1 MKTIL
6 VGLFLCF
13 SLMLSAQNTA
23 IQNALKNQDFETA
36 IRLLSKEKKSLD
48 SDFLK
53 AKCFKSLGRYNEAG
67 VLLEEL
73 VKQEGTGLA
82 VINELADCY
91 QLAGNLNKA
100 KFFYSMAL
108 QTVPESRFAQLNY
121 LNVIFK
127 LREWKPT
134 IQLAHAI
141 LKKDS
146 LSAVYPFIGDSF
158 VQLSNLDSAVYYYR
172 KALTSNSSDY
182 NTLSKLSKIYCQ
194 TEKYT
199 DLINSTGRYMLTDST
214 NQIVNQYNG
223 IGHCM
228 KSNYNHAIYRLNKLF
243 QEGDSSFLT
252 NYYLG
257 ASYFATKDY
266 VMAYDHLTRAYKKD
280 STNQSL
286 FLYLGK
292 SAIFS
297 GHQSEGIEILNKGL
311 NHLIPKDSVLFNYY
325 YNISVGYNRLWSY
338 HADEIKYLKLA
349 YKHNPDYNFALYTI
363 AGIYD
368 WKLKKPEEALEYYK
382 QFVETR
388 TKVKKEVDDKAASI
402 SYYDVAESR
411 LNEIKTELSKKGK
424 K

>member
-1 MKTIL
+1 MKKNLI
-6 VGLFLCF
+6 GLLLSF
-13 SLMLSAQNTA
+13 SLLLAAQNTG

-36 IRLLSKEKKSLD
+36 IRLLSKEKKSID

-53 AKCFKSLGRYNEAG
+53 AKCFKSIGRYNEASI
-67 VLLEEL
+67 LLEEL
-73 VKQEGTGLA
+73 AKQEGTGIA
-82 VINELADCY
+82 VVNELADCY
-91 QLAGNLNKA
+91 QLAGNLNKS

-108 QTVPESRFAQLNY
+108 QAVPESRFAQLNY

-141 LKKDS
+141 LQKDS
-146 LSAVYPFIGDSF
+146 LPAVYPLMGDSF
-158 VQLSNLDSAVYYYR
+158 VQLSNPDSAVYYYR
-172 KALTSNSSDY
+172 KALTSNPGDY
-182 NTLSKLSKIYCQ
+182 NTLSKLSKIYFQ
-194 TEKYT
+194 SEKYT
-199 DLINSTGRYMLTDST
+199 DLINSTGRYMLSDST
-214 NQIVNQYNG
+214 NQIINQYNG

-243 QEGDSSFLT
+243 QEGDSSFIT

-280 STNQSL
+280 STNQNL

-311 NHLIPKDSVLFNYY
+311 NHLIPKDSILFNYY
-325 YNISVGYNRLWSY
+325 YSISVGYNRMWSY
-338 HADEIKYLKLA
+338 HTDEIKYLKLA

-382 QFVETR
+382 QFVEKR
-388 TKVKKEVDDKAASI
+388 PKGEKEPDSKVPSI
-402 SYYDVAESR
+402 SYYDAAESR
-411 LNEIKTELSKKGK
+411 LNEIKAELSKKGK